1 MTWEIRALSL
11 ADLETSQQLLSDAC
25 DYDNVLDLAEEKLF
39 APGAGDLAAEPLG
52 VFVGQTLIGV
62 ACTSSTWLRLLA
74 VAPGHRGVGV
84 GGALLHACEAQMA
97 GHGTQVRTLDQPGNY
112 LSPGIDVR
120 NHESIAWLEKR
131 GYEPITSAC
140 NLRIRVD
147 QNPLVCTSRL
157 QGLRERCEQQG
168 YTVLRQPPARL
179 ENDAALVEASF
190 SKGWA
195 FEMRRSHSRSNGVH
209 IAIEATTGAF
219 AGFAAHDGNNA
230 GHGWFGPTGTLPE
243 HRSRGLGAA
252 LLMACLLD
260 IRDAGHS
267 HCHVAW
273 IGPRA
278 FYDKIAGI
286 DSERHFTVLRKEL
299 T

>member
-1 MTWEIRALSL
+1 MTWAIRALSL
-11 ADLETSQQLLSDAC
+11 ADLAPSQQLLSDAC
-25 DYDNVLDLAEEKLF
+25 DYDNVLDIAEEKLF
-39 APGAGDLAAEPLG
+39 APGAGDLGAEPLG
-52 VFVGQTLIGV
+52 AFVGQTLVGV

-74 VAPGHRGVGV
+74 IAPGHRG
-84 GGALLHACEAQMA
+84 GGLGDALLHACEAQIA
-97 GHGTQVRTLDQPGNY
+97 AHGTHARTLDQPGNY

-120 NHESIAWLEKR
+120 NREFIAWLEKR
-131 GYEPITSAC
+131 GYKPITSAC
-140 NLRIRVD
+140 NLLLRVD

-157 QGLRERCEQQG
+157 EQLRERCEQQG
-168 YTVLRQPPARL
+168 YTILRQPPARL
-179 ENDAALVEASF
+179 QNDVTLVEESF
-190 SKGWA
+190 SSGWA
-195 FEMRRSHSRSNGVH
+195 FEMRRAHTRSNGVH
-209 IAIEATTGAF
+209 IAIETATGAF

-230 GHGWFGPTGTLPE
+230 GRGWFGPTGTLLE

-260 IRDAGHS
+260 VRDAGHS
-267 HCHVAW
+267 HCQVAW
-273 IGPRA
+273 IGPRG